1 MIILTTL
8 KQKDLAAVSAQQLL
22 KSAPN
27 APVQINRF
35 DLYDIESNATE
46 HALIHAVTDS
56 YIFSNPNKHHLI
68 TERSNLFNDRQLFF
82 VVSRKNPLNLSGKVT
97 QLNQKLGNQDVTRV
111 THSELWAFTYTSDQ
125 RSSVDPQ
132 TVINE
137 FLRSTPDNLA
147 PFAHPLIHTVSA
159 LSFDELNQKIGA
171 FTGSKTMKLK
181 IIIVNYNGAK
191 FIKACFDSVLSQ
203 FKFYSDF
210 NILVIDN
217 ASSDDSLAI
226 LNDYKDHITLIKTQK
241 TLVFQRHTTKC

>member
-46 HALIHAVTDS
+46 HALVHAVTDS

-171 FTGSKTMKLK
+171 FTGSKNHET
-181 IIIVNYNGAK
+181 
-191 FIKACFDSVLSQ
+191 
-203 FKFYSDF
+203 
-210 NILVIDN
+210 
-217 ASSDDSLAI
+217 
-226 LNDYKDHITLIKTQK
+226 
-241 TLVFQRHTTKC
+241 